1 MTGFIVASAAMLAA
15 AVLWIVVPLWRA
27 KPSAGD
33 ASNRAERILPGV
45 AVALLVPVMA
55 IALYAGLSKWDW
67 DASEAAAAQTADID
81 HLLQNLRDKLAANPN
96 DIKSWLLLGNSY
108 RELQRY
114 PLAVDAFQNAYDKTQ
129 GRDVAA
135 VVGLAEALVL
145 TDPASLGGRAGR
157 LFEDA
162 LAQAPNDP
170 KALWYGSLAALQA
183 GDLVRGRDRLRLLL
197 AQNPPQQMRDI
208 LERQIQDLD
217 QQLSEAG
224 QGSAAATPAPSA
236 GGEQPAAASGSRTI
250 RVAVTL
256 APNIREQLKEPL
268 PLFILARDPE
278 AGGPPLAVQRRN
290 SSELPA
296 TIELSERDAM
306 ISTRTIASVPRV
318 QVVAR
323 LSRSGAPQAQ
333 SGDFYGEGNY
343 DFATGGGTL
352 NIIIDRT
359 VP

>member
-1 MTGFIVASAAMLAA
+1 MTGFLIASAAMVAA
-15 AVLWIVVPLWRA
+15 AVLWIVVPLLRA
-27 KPSAGD
+27 KAAGD
-33 ASNRAERILPGV
+33 DASSRKERLLPSV
-45 AVALLVPVMA
+45 AVALLVPVIA
-55 IALYAGLSKWDW
+55 IAMYAGLSKWDW
-67 DASEAAAAQTADID
+67 DASKAAAAESAEID
-81 HLLQNLRDKLAANPN
+81 RLLGNLQDKLKANPN

-108 RELQRY
+108 RELGRY
-114 PLAVDAFQNAYDKTQ
+114 PLAVDVFQNAYDKSQ

-135 VVGLAEALVL
+135 IVGLAEALVL
-145 TDPASLGGRAGR
+145 TDAASLTGRAGR

-162 LAQAPNDP
+162 LARAPNHP

-183 GDLVRGRDRLRLLL
+183 GDLKRGRDRLQLLL

-224 QGSAAATPAPSA
+224 QGSAPTSPAASA
-236 GGEQPAAASGSRTI
+236 GAEQPVAASSSRTI

-256 APNIREQLKEPL
+256 APSIREQLQAPL
-268 PLFILARDPE
+268 PLFVLARDPE
-278 AGGPPLAVQRRN
+278 AGGPPLAVRRRN
-290 SSELPA
+290 SSDLPL

-306 ISTRTIASVPRV
+306 IPSRTIASVPRV

-323 LSRSGAPQAQ
+323 LSRSGTPQAQ

-343 DFATGGGTL
+343 DFATGSGTL

>member
-1 MTGFIVASAAMLAA
+1 MTGFLIASAAMLAA
-15 AVLWIVVPLWRA
+15 AVLWIVVPLVRTKA
-27 KPSAGD
+27 TGDDTPS
-33 ASNRAERILPGV
+33 RKERLLPGV
-45 AVALLVPVMA
+45 AVALLVPA
-55 IALYAGLSKWDW
+55 IAIAMYAGLSKWDW
-67 DASEAAAAQTADID
+67 DASEAVVAESAEID
-81 HLLQNLRDKLAANPN
+81 RLLRNLQDKLASNPN

-108 RELQRY
+108 RELGRY

-135 VVGLAEALVL
+135 IVGLAEALVL
-145 TDPASLGGRAGR
+145 TDPASLTGRAGR
-157 LFEDA
+157 LFDDA
-162 LAQAPNDP
+162 LARAPDHP

-183 GDLVRGRDRLRLLL
+183 GDLRRGRDRLQLLL
-197 AQNPPQQMRDI
+197 AQNPPQEMRDI

-224 QGSAAATPAPSA
+224 QGGAATAPVASA
-236 GGEQPAAASGSRTI
+236 GAEQPASGARTI

-256 APNIREQLKEPL
+256 APSIRQQLQGSL
-268 PLFILARDPE
+268 QLFVLARDPE

-290 SSELPA
+290 SSDLPL

-306 ISTRTIASVPRV
+306 IPTRTIASVPRV

-323 LSRSGAPQAQ
+323 LSRSGTPQAQ